1 MILKIKIIKAGQKVK
16 KDKYLI
22 YNSQDSFAKFKDI
35 NEFKELSLYSM
46 NKRLNYFPNRY
57 NKLKIVNPQTDES
70 KNVKDNVLSD
80 IGGIF
85 NELYY
90 I

>member
-1 MILKIKIIKAGQKVK
+1 
-16 KDKYLI
+16 
-22 YNSQDSFAKFKDI
+22 
-35 NEFKELSLYSM
+35 M

-80 IGGIF
+80 IGGLF